1 MKQQQRY
8 VRPTVGGWLTPTLV
22 APWLSTYGAVTAIT
36 LLGIDK
42 GLFGKAIAW
51 TAGMLLGSVWA
62 FTFCLVLVLVD
73 IALLAVKVRTLP
85 AGRRGWGT
93 SLLAPLGVF
102 ATYAAVPPHKFYPY
116 GVWGIAAAVFVP
128 MLLAAVVSRA
138 VGGLK
143 PPR

>member
-1 MKQQQRY
+1 MKEQRY
-8 VRPTVGGWLTPTLV
+8 VRPTVGGWLTPTLI

-62 FTFCLVLVLVD
+62 FTFCLLLILVD
-73 IALLAVKVRTLP
+73 VGLLAVKARTLP

-102 ATYAAVPPHKFYPY
+102 AMYAAVPPHKFYPY

-128 MLLAAVVSRA
+128 MLLAALFSRVA
-138 VGGLK
+138 WGQKTL
-143 PPR
+143 R